1 VVEEDDDD
9 GCVEEGLLKWMVVEE
24 AKSSEARLARRRG
37 SFLGRNLKGVWKTEA
52 ADEGGL

>member
-24 AKSSEARLARRRG
+24 AKSSEARLARRRA